1 MVNKA
6 ILWIFPLITQ
16 IIFSLFLPFF
26 SGFNLNELIA
36 GFGYV
41 ALLATFPAFIFALFC
56 YRKRLHQRN
65 LLQIT
70 MFSGGLMFIYTL
82 ILFSV
87 YLAIEPTQEPIS
99 TWEHSLAV
107 FFYALMFAL
116 PSSVYAMV
124 ILRLFLPK
132 MIISQK
138 AEK

>member
-6 ILWIFPLITQ
+6 ILWIFPLVTQ
-16 IIFSLFLPFF
+16 LIFSLFLPFF
-26 SGFNLNELIA
+26 SGFNTNELITGA
-36 GFGYV
+36 GYV
-41 ALLATFPAFIFALFC
+41 ALLATLPSFIFALIC

-65 LLQIT
+65 ILQIT
-70 MFSGGLMFIYTL
+70 IFSGGLMFIYTL
-82 ILFSV
+82 ILFSI
-87 YLAIEPTQEPIS
+87 YLAVKPPQEPIS
-99 TWEHSLAV
+99 IWEHSLAV

-116 PSSVYAMV
+116 PSSVYAMI

>member
-6 ILWIFPLITQ
+6 ILWLFPLITQ

-41 ALLATFPAFIFALFC
+41 ALLATFPAFIFALLC

-70 MFSGGLMFIYTL
+70 IFSGGLMFIYTL

-87 YLAIEPTQEPIS
+87 YLAIEPPLEPIS